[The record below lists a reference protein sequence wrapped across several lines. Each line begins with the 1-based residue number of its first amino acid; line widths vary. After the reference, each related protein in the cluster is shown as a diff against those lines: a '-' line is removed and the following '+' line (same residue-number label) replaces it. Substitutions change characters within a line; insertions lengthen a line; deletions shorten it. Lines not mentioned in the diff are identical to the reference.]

1 MPDKLDLSAEET
13 RRMAAAAGEFVASY
27 YASIRERPVLK
38 RTSAAAIRA
47 AICEPMPEEG
57 ADFDALLATVR
68 DVILEHGR
76 HSAHPRFLGYVASP
90 GAAIASVGSMIES
103 ALNENATSWRSGPAA
118 TEVEHLT
125 IDWFKQMLGY
135 PAEAA
140 GVLVSGGSMANF
152 AALAAARSAK
162 LPGAVRQGLPA
173 GQRLCVYVSGETH
186 SSIRKAAGMLG
197 MGEDN
202 VRAVRTDARLRMDPE
217 DLDRAVRADLAAGNT
232 PVCVAASVGT
242 TATGAVDPLPEI
254 AAVTRRYG
262 LWFHVDAAYGGFA
275 ALSPELRPLFAGIEE
290 ADSVTL
296 DPHKWL
302 YLPVGCGCVLYKDP
316 DAALAAFSHDAD
328 YLRVIG
334 HQRDEAFAFWNY
346 GPELS
351 RPFRALLIWLIFKY
365 AGARALARAIESN
378 VACAK
383 YLEARVREGADFE
396 MLAPVQLSVFC
407 FRYAPPGFTGDL
419 NALNE
424 RILFA
429 VQLDGGSYLSNA
441 SIGGRFAL
449 RGCVLNYRTTERDMD
464 ILLDDVRR
472 AAQTITNE

>member
-1 MPDKLDLSAEET
+1 MPDRLDLSADET
-13 RRMAAAAGEFVASY
+13 RRLATAAGEFVASY
-27 YASIRERPVLK
+27 YASVRERPVLR
-38 RTSAAAIRA
+38 RTSSAEIRA
-47 AICEPMPEEG
+47 AIDEPMPEEG
-57 ADFDALLATVR
+57 VDFETLLATVR
-68 DVILEHGR
+68 DVILEHSR

-103 ALNENATSWRSGPAA
+103 ALNANATSWRSGPAA
-118 TEVEHLT
+118 TEVEHLV
-125 IDWFKQMLGY
+125 IDWLKQMLGY
-135 PAEAA
+135 PEAAA

-162 LPGAVRQGLPA
+162 VPGVVREGLPA
-173 GQRLCVYVSGETH
+173 GKRLCVYMSEETH
-186 SSIRKAAGMLG
+186 SSVRKAAGMLG

-202 VRAVRTDARLRMDPE
+202 VRLVGTDARLRMDPAE
-217 DLDRAVRADLAAGNT
+217 LERLVRADIDAGNM

-254 AAVTRRYG
+254 AAVARRHG

-275 ALSPELRPLFAGIEE
+275 ALSPSLRPLFVGIAE

-316 DAALAAFSHDAD
+316 RAALAAFSHDAD

-365 AGARALARAIESN
+365 AGASALGQAIERN

-383 YLEARVREGADFE
+383 YLEERVRASRDFE
-396 MLAPVQLSVFC
+396 MLAPVELSVFC
-407 FRYAPPGFTGDL
+407 FRYAPPGFAGDL
-419 NALNE
+419 NQLNE
-424 RILFA
+424 RVLFA
-429 VQLDGGSYLSNA
+429 LQLQGGSYLSNA

-472 AAQTITNE
+472 AAATVV

>member
-1 MPDKLDLSAEET
+1 MSE
-13 RRMAAAAGEFVASY
+13 
-27 YASIRERPVLK
+27 
-38 RTSAAAIRA
+38 
-47 AICEPMPEEG
+47 
-57 ADFDALLATVR
+57 
-68 DVILEHGR
+68 
-76 HSAHPRFLGYVASP
+76 
-90 GAAIASVGSMIES
+90 
-103 ALNENATSWRSGPAA
+103 
-118 TEVEHLT
+118 
-125 IDWFKQMLGY
+125 
-135 PAEAA
+135 
-140 GVLVSGGSMANF
+140 
-152 AALAAARSAK
+152 
-162 LPGAVRQGLPA
+162 
-173 GQRLCVYVSGETH
+173 ETH
-186 SSIRKAAGMLG
+186 SSVRKAAGMLG

-202 VRAVRTDARLRMDPE
+202 VRLVGTDARLRMDPAE
-217 DLDRAVRADLAAGNT
+217 LERLVRADIDAGNM

-254 AAVTRRYG
+254 AAVARRHG

-275 ALSPELRPLFAGIEE
+275 ALSPALRPLFAGIAE

-316 DAALAAFSHDAD
+316 RAALAAFSHDAD

-365 AGARALARAIESN
+365 AGARALGEAIERN

-383 YLEARVREGADFE
+383 YLVARVRASGDLE
-396 MLAPVQLSVFC
+396 MLAPVELSVFC

-419 NALNE
+419 NQLNE
-424 RILFA
+424 RVLFA
-429 VQLDGGSYLSNA
+429 LQLQGGSYLSNA

-472 AAQTITNE
+472 AAATVV